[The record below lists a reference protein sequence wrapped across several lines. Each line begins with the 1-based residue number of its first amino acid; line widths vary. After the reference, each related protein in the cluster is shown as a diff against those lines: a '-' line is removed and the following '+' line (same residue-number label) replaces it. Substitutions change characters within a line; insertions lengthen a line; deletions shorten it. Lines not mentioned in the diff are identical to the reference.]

1 MSLFGKLFGKKN
13 EKAKGEKKLPE
24 EEDGQVKYMKPKE
37 TAPAPKAP
45 AAPAPEKAE
54 TKTEAPVE
62 TKAEEKTEKAE
73 KAPEVKESA
82 PKAEKQPEAPKAEK
96 PAAKKPA
103 AKKETAPAADEKKT
117 APAAKEEKP
126 AEKKSAPTKAEKVE
140 KAATPK
146 TEKPAAPKAEKPA
159 AKKPA
164 APKAEKPAPQN
175 ETKPAEDTNEEA
187 ESIATA
193 ETSESIALPTKT
205 GPVGKFDLKKSKDG
219 RFVFNLLAANRVIV
233 ATSQVY
239 SSSTAAMNGI
249 HSVIANAAKAP
260 VEDQTLK
267 NYTPVGYP
275 KWEIYLDKGN
285 QYRFRLNASN
295 GSCICHSQGYTT
307 KASCK
312 NGIESIIR
320 TVKDADTE
328 KSYLKKDDA
337 KK

>member
-1 MSLFGKLFGKKN
+1 MSLFEKLFGKKDG
-13 EKAKGEKKLPE
+13 KAKGEKKKLPE
-24 EEDGQVKYMKPKE
+24 EEDGQVRYMKPREKAPEATKPAAPKKE
-37 TAPAPKAP
+37 EPKAAPAPKAEEKTMQTP
-45 AAPAPEKAE
+45 EETKKPEPKETPALKEAAPAPKA
-54 TKTEAPVE
+54 
-62 TKAEEKTEKAE
+62 AE
-73 KAPEVKESA
+73 KSA
-82 PKAEKQPEAPKAEK
+82 EQ
-96 PAAKKPA
+96 
-103 AKKETAPAADEKKT
+103 
-117 APAAKEEKP
+117 
-126 AEKKSAPTKAEKVE
+126 
-140 KAATPK
+140 
-146 TEKPAAPKAEKPA
+146 
-159 AKKPA
+159 KKPA
-164 APKAEKPAPQN
+164 APKAEEK
-175 ETKPAEDTNEEA
+175 KPAETKKATPAKEEKAEDSADEA
-187 ESIATA
+187 EKIATA
-193 ETSESIALPTKT
+193 ETSESIALPAKT

-239 SSSTAAMNGI
+239 SSSAAAMNGI
-249 HSVIANAAKAP
+249 HSVIANAEKAP

-267 NYTPVGYP
+267 NYTPLGYP

>member
-1 MSLFGKLFGKKN
+1 MSLFEKLFGKKDG
-13 EKAKGEKKLPE
+13 KAKGGKKKLPE
-24 EEDGQVKYMKPKE
+24 EEDGQVRYMKPKE
-37 TAPAPKAP
+37 
-45 AAPAPEKAE
+45 
-54 TKTEAPVE
+54 
-62 TKAEEKTEKAE
+62 
-73 KAPEVKESA
+73 KAPEAPKPAPIPEEKSKEVKAEPKAASA
-82 PKAEKQPEAPKAEK
+82 PKAEEK
-96 PAAKKPA
+96 PATEKPAPAKTEKPTEKSTAPKSTMTPKSEEKKPA
-103 AKKETAPAADEKKT
+103 EAKKATP
-117 APAAKEEKP
+117 AKEEK
-126 AEKKSAPTKAEKVE
+126 
-140 KAATPK
+140 
-146 TEKPAAPKAEKPA
+146 
-159 AKKPA
+159 
-164 APKAEKPAPQN
+164 
-175 ETKPAEDTNEEA
+175 AEDSADEA
-187 ESIATA
+187 ETIATA
-193 ETSESIALPTKT
+193 ETSESVALPAKT

-239 SSSTAAMNGI
+239 SSSSAAMNGI
-249 HSVIANAAKAP
+249 HSVIANAEKAP

-267 NYTPVGYP
+267 NYTPLGYP

>member
-1 MSLFGKLFGKKN
+1 MSLFEKLFGKKDG
-13 EKAKGEKKLPE
+13 KAKGEKKKLPE
-24 EEDGQVKYMKPKE
+24 EEDGQVRYMKPREKAPEATKPAAPKKE
-37 TAPAPKAP
+37 EPKAAPAPKAEEKNVP
-45 AAPAPEKAE
+45 TPEETKKPEPKETPAVKEAAPAPKAAEKSTEQKKPAE
-54 TKTEAPVE
+54 TK
-62 TKAEEKTEKAE
+62 KAT
-73 KAPEVKESA
+73 P
-82 PKAEKQPEAPKAEK
+82 
-96 PAAKKPA
+96 
-103 AKKETAPAADEKKT
+103 
-117 APAAKEEKP
+117 AKEEKAEDSADE
-126 AEKKSAPTKAEKVE
+126 AEK
-140 KAATPK
+140 
-146 TEKPAAPKAEKPA
+146 
-159 AKKPA
+159 
-164 APKAEKPAPQN
+164 
-175 ETKPAEDTNEEA
+175 
-187 ESIATA
+187 IATA
-193 ETSESIALPTKT
+193 ETSESIALPAKT

-239 SSSTAAMNGI
+239 SSAAAAMNGI
-249 HSVIANAAKAP
+249 HSVIANAEKAP

-267 NYTPVGYP
+267 NYTPLGYP

>member
-1 MSLFGKLFGKKN
+1 MSLFEKLFGKKDG
-13 EKAKGEKKLPE
+13 KAKGEKKKLPE
-24 EEDGQVKYMKPKE
+24 EEDGQVRYMKPREKAPE
-37 TAPAPKAP
+37 TPKPAPIPEEKSNEVKAGPKAAPAPKA
-45 AAPAPEKAE
+45 
-54 TKTEAPVE
+54 
-62 TKAEEKTEKAE
+62 EEKTVPTPTETK
-73 KAPEVKESA
+73 KPEPKETPAVKEAVPA
-82 PKAEKQPEAPKAEK
+82 PKAAEK
-96 PAAKKPA
+96 
-103 AKKETAPAADEKKT
+103 
-117 APAAKEEKP
+117 
-126 AEKKSAPTKAEKVE
+126 S
-140 KAATPK
+140 
-146 TEKPAAPKAEKPA
+146 TEQ
-159 AKKPA
+159 KKPA
-164 APKAEKPAPQN
+164 APKAEEK
-175 ETKPAEDTNEEA
+175 KPAETKKATPAKEEKAEDSADEA
-187 ESIATA
+187 EAIATA
-193 ETSESIALPTKT
+193 ATSESIALPAKT

-239 SSSTAAMNGI
+239 SSSAAAMNGI
-249 HSVIANAAKAP
+249 HSVIANAEKAP

-267 NYTPVGYP
+267 NYTPLGYP

-320 TVKDADTE
+320 TAKDADTE

>member
-1 MSLFGKLFGKKN
+1 MSLFEKLFGKKDG
-13 EKAKGEKKLPE
+13 KAKGEKKKLPE
-24 EEDGQVKYMKPKE
+24 EEDGQVRYMKPKE
-37 TAPAPKAP
+37 KAPEATNPAPIPEEKSKEVKPAPKAEEKTVPKPEETKKPEPKETPAVKEAAPAPKA
-45 AAPAPEKAE
+45 
-54 TKTEAPVE
+54 
-62 TKAEEKTEKAE
+62 AE
-73 KAPEVKESA
+73 KS
-82 PKAEKQPEAPKAEK
+82 
-96 PAAKKPA
+96 
-103 AKKETAPAADEKKT
+103 TAQ
-117 APAAKEEKP
+117 
-126 AEKKSAPTKAEKVE
+126 
-140 KAATPK
+140 
-146 TEKPAAPKAEKPA
+146 
-159 AKKPA
+159 KKPA
-164 APKAEKPAPQN
+164 APKPEEKKPAGTKKATPVKE
-175 ETKPAEDTNEEA
+175 ETTEDSADEA
-187 ESIATA
+187 ETIATA
-193 ETSESIALPTKT
+193 ETSESVALPAKT

-239 SSSTAAMNGI
+239 SSSSAAMNGI
-249 HSVIANAAKAP
+249 HSVIANAEKAP

-267 NYTPVGYP
+267 NYTPLGYP

-328 KSYLKKDDA
+328 KSYLKKDDV

>member
-1 MSLFGKLFGKKN
+1 MSLFEKLFGKKDG
-13 EKAKGEKKLPE
+13 KAKGEKKKLPE
-24 EEDGQVKYMKPKE
+24 EEDGQVRYMKPREKAPEATKPAAPKKE
-37 TAPAPKAP
+37 EPKAAPAPKAEEKNVP
-45 AAPAPEKAE
+45 TPEE
-54 TKTEAPVE
+54 TK
-62 TKAEEKTEKAE
+62 K
-73 KAPEVKESA
+73 PE
-82 PKAEKQPEAPKAEK
+82 P
-96 PAAKKPA
+96 
-103 AKKETAPAADEKKT
+103 KET
-117 APAAKEEKP
+117 PAAKEAAPTPKA
-126 AEKKSAPTKAEKVE
+126 AEKSAEQ
-140 KAATPK
+140 
-146 TEKPAAPKAEKPA
+146 
-159 AKKPA
+159 KKPA
-164 APKAEKPAPQN
+164 APKAEEK
-175 ETKPAEDTNEEA
+175 KPAETKKATPAKEEKAEDSADEA
-187 ESIATA
+187 ETIATA
-193 ETSESIALPTKT
+193 ETSESIALPVKT

-239 SSSTAAMNGI
+239 SSSAAAMNGI
-249 HSVIANAAKAP
+249 HSVIANAEKAP

-267 NYTPVGYP
+267 NYTPLGYP

-320 TVKDADTE
+320 TAKDADTE

>member
-1 MSLFGKLFGKKN
+1 MSLFEKLFGKKDG
-13 EKAKGEKKLPE
+13 KAKGEKKKLPE
-24 EEDGQVKYMKPKE
+24 KEDGQVRYMKPREKAPEATKPAAPKKE
-37 TAPAPKAP
+37 EPKAAPAPKAEEKNVP
-45 AAPAPEKAE
+45 TPEETKKPEPKETPAVKEAAPAPKAAEKSTEQKKPAE
-54 TKTEAPVE
+54 TK
-62 TKAEEKTEKAE
+62 KAT
-73 KAPEVKESA
+73 P
-82 PKAEKQPEAPKAEK
+82 
-96 PAAKKPA
+96 
-103 AKKETAPAADEKKT
+103 
-117 APAAKEEKP
+117 AKEEKAEDSADE
-126 AEKKSAPTKAEKVE
+126 AEK
-140 KAATPK
+140 
-146 TEKPAAPKAEKPA
+146 
-159 AKKPA
+159 
-164 APKAEKPAPQN
+164 
-175 ETKPAEDTNEEA
+175 
-187 ESIATA
+187 IATA
-193 ETSESIALPTKT
+193 ETSESIALPAKT

-239 SSSTAAMNGI
+239 SSAAAAMNGI
-249 HSVIANAAKAP
+249 HSVIANAEKAP

-267 NYTPVGYP
+267 NYTPLGYP

>member
-1 MSLFGKLFGKKN
+1 MSLFEKLFGKKDG
-13 EKAKGEKKLPE
+13 KAKGEKKKLPE
-24 EEDGQVKYMKPKE
+24 EEDGQVRYMKPKE
-37 TAPAPKAP
+37 KTPETPKPAAPKKEEPKAEEKTVPKPEETKKPEPKETPAVKEAAPAPKA
-45 AAPAPEKAE
+45 AE
-54 TKTEAPVE
+54 
-62 TKAEEKTEKAE
+62 
-73 KAPEVKESA
+73 
-82 PKAEKQPEAPKAEK
+82 
-96 PAAKKPA
+96 
-103 AKKETAPAADEKKT
+103 
-117 APAAKEEKP
+117 
-126 AEKKSAPTKAEKVE
+126 
-140 KAATPK
+140 
-146 TEKPAAPKAEKPA
+146 
-159 AKKPA
+159 KKPA
-164 APKAEKPAPQN
+164 APKAEEK
-175 ETKPAEDTNEEA
+175 KPAETKKATPAKEETTEDSADEA
-187 ESIATA
+187 ETIATA
-193 ETSESIALPTKT
+193 ETSESVALPAKT

-239 SSSTAAMNGI
+239 SSSSAAMNGI
-249 HSVIANAAKAP
+249 HSVIANAEKAP

-267 NYTPVGYP
+267 NYTPLGYP

>member
-1 MSLFGKLFGKKN
+1 MSLFGKLFGKKDT
-13 EKAKGEKKLPE
+13 KAKGEKKLPE
-24 EEDGQVKYMKPKE
+24 EEDGQVRYMKPKE
-37 TAPAPKAP
+37 TASTPEKTIGTPATP
-45 AAPAPEKAE
+45 AAPK
-54 TKTEAPVE
+54 
-62 TKAEEKTEKAE
+62 EEPT
-73 KAPEVKESA
+73 V
-82 PKAEKQPEAPKAEK
+82 KAEK
-96 PAAKKPA
+96 PVEKKPAEKKPA
-103 AKKETAPAADEKKT
+103 APKEEVAVKA
-117 APAAKEEKP
+117 EKP
-126 AEKKSAPTKAEKVE
+126 AEKKPTE
-140 KAATPK
+140 
-146 TEKPAAPKAEKPA
+146 
-159 AKKPA
+159 KKPA
-164 APKAEKPAPQN
+164 EKKPAEKKPAPAK
-175 ETKPAEDTNEEA
+175 EEKPVQESNEEA

-193 ETSESIALPTKT
+193 ETSESVALPTRT

-267 NYTPVGYP
+267 NYTPLGYP

-328 KSYLKKDDA
+328 KSYLKKDEA
-337 KK
+337 KGK

>member
-1 MSLFGKLFGKKN
+1 MSLFEKLFGKKDG
-13 EKAKGEKKLPE
+13 KAKGEKKKLPE
-24 EEDGQVKYMKPKE
+24 EEDGQVRYMKPREKAPEATKPAAPKKE
-37 TAPAPKAP
+37 EPKAAPAPKA
-45 AAPAPEKAE
+45 
-54 TKTEAPVE
+54 
-62 TKAEEKTEKAE
+62 EEKTMPT
-73 KAPEVKESA
+73 PEETKKPEPKETPALKEAAHA
-82 PKAEKQPEAPKAEK
+82 PKAAEK
-96 PAAKKPA
+96 S
-103 AKKETAPAADEKKT
+103 
-117 APAAKEEKP
+117 
-126 AEKKSAPTKAEKVE
+126 AEQ
-140 KAATPK
+140 
-146 TEKPAAPKAEKPA
+146 
-159 AKKPA
+159 KKPA
-164 APKAEKPAPQN
+164 APKAEEK
-175 ETKPAEDTNEEA
+175 KPAETKKATPAKEEKAEDSADEA
-187 ESIATA
+187 EKIATA
-193 ETSESIALPTKT
+193 ETSESIALPAKT

-239 SSSTAAMNGI
+239 SSSAAAMNGI
-249 HSVIANAAKAP
+249 HSVIANAEKAP

-267 NYTPVGYP
+267 NYTPLGYP

>member
-1 MSLFGKLFGKKN
+1 MSLFEKLFGKKDG
-13 EKAKGEKKLPE
+13 KAKGEKKKLPE
-24 EEDGQVKYMKPKE
+24 EEDGQVRYMKPREKAPEATKPAAPKKE
-37 TAPAPKAP
+37 EPKAAPAPKAEEKNVP
-45 AAPAPEKAE
+45 TPEETKKPEPKETPALKEAAPAPKA
-54 TKTEAPVE
+54 
-62 TKAEEKTEKAE
+62 AE
-73 KAPEVKESA
+73 KSA
-82 PKAEKQPEAPKAEK
+82 EQ
-96 PAAKKPA
+96 
-103 AKKETAPAADEKKT
+103 
-117 APAAKEEKP
+117 
-126 AEKKSAPTKAEKVE
+126 
-140 KAATPK
+140 
-146 TEKPAAPKAEKPA
+146 
-159 AKKPA
+159 KKPA
-164 APKAEKPAPQN
+164 APKAEEK
-175 ETKPAEDTNEEA
+175 KPAETKKATPAKEEKAEDSADEA
-187 ESIATA
+187 ETIATA
-193 ETSESIALPTKT
+193 ETSESIALPVKT

-239 SSSTAAMNGI
+239 SSSAAAMNGI
-249 HSVIANAAKAP
+249 HSVIANAEKAP

-267 NYTPVGYP
+267 NYTPLGYP

>member
-1 MSLFGKLFGKKN
+1 MSLFEKLFGKKDG
-13 EKAKGEKKLPE
+13 KAKGEKKKLPE
-24 EEDGQVKYMKPKE
+24 EEDGQVRYMKPKE
-37 TAPAPKAP
+37 KAPEATKPAAPKKEEPKAAPAPKA
-45 AAPAPEKAE
+45 
-54 TKTEAPVE
+54 
-62 TKAEEKTEKAE
+62 EEKTVPT
-73 KAPEVKESA
+73 PE
-82 PKAEKQPEAPKAEK
+82 
-96 PAAKKPA
+96 
-103 AKKETAPAADEKKT
+103 ET
-117 APAAKEEKP
+117 
-126 AEKKSAPTKAEKVE
+126 
-140 KAATPK
+140 
-146 TEKPAAPKAEKPA
+146 
-159 AKKPA
+159 KKPA
-164 APKAEKPAPQN
+164 APKAEEK
-175 ETKPAEDTNEEA
+175 KPAETKKATPAKEEKAEDSADEA
-187 ESIATA
+187 EAIATA
-193 ETSESIALPTKT
+193 ETSESIALPAKT

-239 SSSTAAMNGI
+239 SSSAAAMNGI
-249 HSVIANAAKAP
+249 HSVIANAEKAP

-267 NYTPVGYP
+267 NYTPLGYP

>member
-1 MSLFGKLFGKKN
+1 MSLFEKLFGKKDG
-13 EKAKGEKKLPE
+13 KAKGEKKKLPE
-24 EEDGQVKYMKPKE
+24 EEDGQVRYMKPKE
-37 TAPAPKAP
+37 KTPETPKPAPIPEEKSKEVKPAPKAEEKTAPKPEETKKPEPKETPAVKEAAPAPKA
-45 AAPAPEKAE
+45 AEKSTAQKKPAE
-54 TKTEAPVE
+54 TK
-62 TKAEEKTEKAE
+62 KAT
-73 KAPEVKESA
+73 PVKE
-82 PKAEKQPEAPKAEK
+82 
-96 PAAKKPA
+96 
-103 AKKETAPAADEKKT
+103 ETTEDSADE
-117 APAAKEEKP
+117 
-126 AEKKSAPTKAEKVE
+126 AET
-140 KAATPK
+140 
-146 TEKPAAPKAEKPA
+146 
-159 AKKPA
+159 
-164 APKAEKPAPQN
+164 
-175 ETKPAEDTNEEA
+175 
-187 ESIATA
+187 IATA
-193 ETSESIALPTKT
+193 ETSESVALPAKT

-239 SSSTAAMNGI
+239 SSSSAAMNGI
-249 HSVIANAAKAP
+249 HSVIANAEKAP

-267 NYTPVGYP
+267 NYTPLGYP

>member
-1 MSLFGKLFGKKN
+1 MSLFEKLFGKKDG
-13 EKAKGEKKLPE
+13 KAKGEKKKLPE
-24 EEDGQVKYMKPKE
+24 EEDGQVRYMKPKE
-37 TAPAPKAP
+37 KAPEATKPAAPKKEEPKAAPAPKA
-45 AAPAPEKAE
+45 
-54 TKTEAPVE
+54 
-62 TKAEEKTEKAE
+62 EEKTMPT
-73 KAPEVKESA
+73 PEETKKPEPKETPAVKEAVPA
-82 PKAEKQPEAPKAEK
+82 PKAAEK
-96 PAAKKPA
+96 
-103 AKKETAPAADEKKT
+103 
-117 APAAKEEKP
+117 
-126 AEKKSAPTKAEKVE
+126 S
-140 KAATPK
+140 
-146 TEKPAAPKAEKPA
+146 TEQ
-159 AKKPA
+159 KKPA
-164 APKAEKPAPQN
+164 APKAEEK
-175 ETKPAEDTNEEA
+175 KPAETKKATPAKVEKAEDSADEA
-187 ESIATA
+187 EKIATA
-193 ETSESIALPTKT
+193 ETSESIALPAKT

-239 SSSTAAMNGI
+239 SSSAAAMNGI
-249 HSVIANAAKAP
+249 HSVIANAEKAP

-267 NYTPVGYP
+267 NYTPLGYP

>member
-1 MSLFGKLFGKKN
+1 MSLFEKLFGKKDG
-13 EKAKGEKKLPE
+13 KAKGEKKKLPE
-24 EEDGQVKYMKPKE
+24 EEDGQVRYMKPKE
-37 TAPAPKAP
+37 KAPEAPKPAPIPEEKSKEVKPAPKAEEKTAPKPEETKKPEPKETPAVKEAAPAPKA
-45 AAPAPEKAE
+45 
-54 TKTEAPVE
+54 
-62 TKAEEKTEKAE
+62 AE
-73 KAPEVKESA
+73 KS
-82 PKAEKQPEAPKAEK
+82 
-96 PAAKKPA
+96 
-103 AKKETAPAADEKKT
+103 TAQ
-117 APAAKEEKP
+117 
-126 AEKKSAPTKAEKVE
+126 
-140 KAATPK
+140 
-146 TEKPAAPKAEKPA
+146 
-159 AKKPA
+159 KKPA
-164 APKAEKPAPQN
+164 APKPEEKKPAGTKKATPVKE
-175 ETKPAEDTNEEA
+175 ETTEDSADEA
-187 ESIATA
+187 ETIATA
-193 ETSESIALPTKT
+193 ETSESVALPAKT

-239 SSSTAAMNGI
+239 SSSSAAMNGI
-249 HSVIANAAKAP
+249 HSVIANAEKAP

-267 NYTPVGYP
+267 NYTPLGYP

>member
-1 MSLFGKLFGKKN
+1 M
-13 EKAKGEKKLPE
+13 
-24 EEDGQVKYMKPKE
+24 
-37 TAPAPKAP
+37 
-45 AAPAPEKAE
+45 
-54 TKTEAPVE
+54 
-62 TKAEEKTEKAE
+62 
-73 KAPEVKESA
+73 
-82 PKAEKQPEAPKAEK
+82 
-96 PAAKKPA
+96 
-103 AKKETAPAADEKKT
+103 
-117 APAAKEEKP
+117 
-126 AEKKSAPTKAEKVE
+126 
-140 KAATPK
+140 
-146 TEKPAAPKAEKPA
+146 
-159 AKKPA
+159 
-164 APKAEKPAPQN
+164 
-175 ETKPAEDTNEEA
+175 
-187 ESIATA
+187 
-193 ETSESIALPTKT
+193 
-205 GPVGKFDLKKSKDG
+205 
-219 RFVFNLLAANRVIV
+219 IV

-239 SSSTAAMNGI
+239 SSSAAAMNGI
-249 HSVIANAAKAP
+249 QSVIANAAKAP

>member
-1 MSLFGKLFGKKN
+1 MSLFEKLFGKKDG
-13 EKAKGEKKLPE
+13 KAKGEKKKLPE
-24 EEDGQVKYMKPKE
+24 EEDGQVRYMKPREKAPEATKPAAPKKE
-37 TAPAPKAP
+37 EPKAAPAPKAEEKTVP
-45 AAPAPEKAE
+45 TPEETKKPESKETPAAKEAAPAPKAAEKSTEQKKPAE
-54 TKTEAPVE
+54 TK
-62 TKAEEKTEKAE
+62 KAT
-73 KAPEVKESA
+73 P
-82 PKAEKQPEAPKAEK
+82 
-96 PAAKKPA
+96 
-103 AKKETAPAADEKKT
+103 
-117 APAAKEEKP
+117 AKEEK
-126 AEKKSAPTKAEKVE
+126 
-140 KAATPK
+140 
-146 TEKPAAPKAEKPA
+146 
-159 AKKPA
+159 
-164 APKAEKPAPQN
+164 
-175 ETKPAEDTNEEA
+175 AEDSADEA
-187 ESIATA
+187 ETIATA
-193 ETSESIALPTKT
+193 ETSESIALPAKT

-239 SSSTAAMNGI
+239 SSSAAAMNGI
-249 HSVIANAAKAP
+249 HSVIANAEKAP

-267 NYTPVGYP
+267 NYTPLGYP

-320 TVKDADTE
+320 TAKDADTE

>member
-1 MSLFGKLFGKKN
+1 MSLFEKLFGKKDG
-13 EKAKGEKKLPE
+13 KAKGEKKKLPE
-24 EEDGQVKYMKPKE
+24 EEDGQVRYMKPKE
-37 TAPAPKAP
+37 KTPETPKPVAPKKEEPKAAPAPKAEEKNAP
-45 AAPAPEKAE
+45 KPDETKKPEPKETPAVKEAAPAP
-54 TKTEAPVE
+54 
-62 TKAEEKTEKAE
+62 
-73 KAPEVKESA
+73 
-82 PKAEKQPEAPKAEK
+82 
-96 PAAKKPA
+96 
-103 AKKETAPAADEKKT
+103 
-117 APAAKEEKP
+117 
-126 AEKKSAPTKAEKVE
+126 
-140 KAATPK
+140 KAA
-146 TEKPAAPKAEKPA
+146 E
-159 AKKPA
+159 KKPA
-164 APKAEKPAPQN
+164 APKAEEK
-175 ETKPAEDTNEEA
+175 KPAETKKATPAKEETTEDSADEA
-187 ESIATA
+187 ETIATA
-193 ETSESIALPTKT
+193 ETSESVALPAKT

-239 SSSTAAMNGI
+239 SSSSAAMNGI
-249 HSVIANAAKAP
+249 HSVIANAEKAP

-267 NYTPVGYP
+267 NYTPLGYP

>member
-1 MSLFGKLFGKKN
+1 MSLFEKLFGKKDG
-13 EKAKGEKKLPE
+13 KAKGEKKKLPE
-24 EEDGQVKYMKPKE
+24 EEDGQVRYMKPREKAPEATKPAAPKKEEPKVAPSPKAEEKTVPTPEETKKPEPKE
-37 TAPAPKAP
+37 TPAVKEAAPAPKA
-45 AAPAPEKAE
+45 
-54 TKTEAPVE
+54 
-62 TKAEEKTEKAE
+62 AE
-73 KAPEVKESA
+73 KS
-82 PKAEKQPEAPKAEK
+82 
-96 PAAKKPA
+96 
-103 AKKETAPAADEKKT
+103 
-117 APAAKEEKP
+117 
-126 AEKKSAPTKAEKVE
+126 
-140 KAATPK
+140 
-146 TEKPAAPKAEKPA
+146 TEQ
-159 AKKPA
+159 KKPA
-164 APKAEKPAPQN
+164 APKAEEK
-175 ETKPAEDTNEEA
+175 KPAETKKATPAKEEKAEDSADEA
-187 ESIATA
+187 EKIATA
-193 ETSESIALPTKT
+193 ETSESIALPAKT

-239 SSSTAAMNGI
+239 SSSAAAMNGI
-249 HSVIANAAKAP
+249 HSVIANAEKAP

-267 NYTPVGYP
+267 NYTPLGYP

-320 TVKDADTE
+320 TAKDADTE

>member
-1 MSLFGKLFGKKN
+1 MSLFGKLFGKK
-13 EKAKGEKKLPE
+13 EKTEKKKLPE
-24 EEDGQVKYMKPKE
+24 EEDGQIKYMKPKE
-37 TAPAPKAP
+37 KTPEPQKGAPAAKEVRKEEPKQQTPAKEEAKVAEAPAKTAAGTAEDAKKEQAPAPVKDT
-45 AAPAPEKAE
+45 APEK
-54 TKTEAPVE
+54 KTPAP
-62 TKAEEKTEKAE
+62 
-73 KAPEVKESA
+73 VKESA
-82 PKAEKQPEAPKAEK
+82 PEKKAPAAKQTVK

-103 AKKETAPAADEKKT
+103 PAKKEEV
-117 APAAKEEKP
+117 PAAKE
-126 AEKKSAPTKAEKVE
+126 TKA
-140 KAATPK
+140 ADDGAT
-146 TEKPAAPKAEKPA
+146 
-159 AKKPA
+159 
-164 APKAEKPAPQN
+164 
-175 ETKPAEDTNEEA
+175 EEA
-187 ESIATA
+187 EKIATDTA
-193 ETSESIALPTKT
+193 SESVALPTKT

-249 HSVIANAAKAP
+249 HSVIVNAEKAP

-285 QYRFRLNASN
+285 QYRFRLSASN

-320 TVKDADTE
+320 TVKDANTE
-328 KSYLKKDDA
+328 KSYLKKDDKKDDA

>member
-1 MSLFGKLFGKKN
+1 MSLFEKLFGKKDG
-13 EKAKGEKKLPE
+13 KAKGEKKKLPE
-24 EEDGQVKYMKPKE
+24 EEDGQVRYMKPKE
-37 TAPAPKAP
+37 KTPETPKPAAPKKEEPKAAPAPKAEEKAAP
-45 AAPAPEKAE
+45 EPVETKKPEPKETPAVKEAAPAPKA
-54 TKTEAPVE
+54 
-62 TKAEEKTEKAE
+62 AE
-73 KAPEVKESA
+73 KS
-82 PKAEKQPEAPKAEK
+82 
-96 PAAKKPA
+96 
-103 AKKETAPAADEKKT
+103 TAQKKT
-117 APAAKEEKP
+117 
-126 AEKKSAPTKAEKVE
+126 
-140 KAATPK
+140 
-146 TEKPAAPKAEKPA
+146 AAPKAEE
-159 AKKPA
+159 KKPA
-164 APKAEKPAPQN
+164 ETKKATPAKEEKAEDSA
-175 ETKPAEDTNEEA
+175 DEA
-187 ESIATA
+187 ETIATA
-193 ETSESIALPTKT
+193 ETSESVALPAKT

-239 SSSTAAMNGI
+239 SSSAAAMNGI
-249 HSVIANAAKAP
+249 HSVIANAEKAP

-267 NYTPVGYP
+267 NYTPLGYP

>member
-1 MSLFGKLFGKKN
+1 MSLFEKLFGKKDG
-13 EKAKGEKKLPE
+13 KAKGEKKKLPE
-24 EEDGQVKYMKPKE
+24 EEDGQARYMKPKE
-37 TAPAPKAP
+37 KAPETPKPAAPKKEEPKAAPAPKAEEKAVP
-45 AAPAPEKAE
+45 KPEETKKPEPKETPAVKEAAPAPKA
-54 TKTEAPVE
+54 
-62 TKAEEKTEKAE
+62 AE
-73 KAPEVKESA
+73 KS
-82 PKAEKQPEAPKAEK
+82 
-96 PAAKKPA
+96 
-103 AKKETAPAADEKKT
+103 TAQ
-117 APAAKEEKP
+117 
-126 AEKKSAPTKAEKVE
+126 
-140 KAATPK
+140 
-146 TEKPAAPKAEKPA
+146 
-159 AKKPA
+159 KKPA
-164 APKAEKPAPQN
+164 APKPEEKKPAGTKKATPVKE
-175 ETKPAEDTNEEA
+175 ETTEDSADEA
-187 ESIATA
+187 ETIATA
-193 ETSESIALPTKT
+193 ETSESVALPAKT

-239 SSSTAAMNGI
+239 SSSSAAMNGI
-249 HSVIANAAKAP
+249 HSVIANAEKAP

-267 NYTPVGYP
+267 NYTPLGYP

>member
-1 MSLFGKLFGKKN
+1 MSLFEKLFGKRDG
-13 EKAKGEKKLPE
+13 KAKGEKKKLPE
-24 EEDGQVKYMKPKE
+24 EEDGQVRYMKPREKAPEATKPAAPKKE
-37 TAPAPKAP
+37 EPKAAPAPKAEEKTVP
-45 AAPAPEKAE
+45 TPEETKKPEPKETPAVKEAAPAPKA
-54 TKTEAPVE
+54 
-62 TKAEEKTEKAE
+62 AE
-73 KAPEVKESA
+73 KSA
-82 PKAEKQPEAPKAEK
+82 EQ
-96 PAAKKPA
+96 
-103 AKKETAPAADEKKT
+103 
-117 APAAKEEKP
+117 
-126 AEKKSAPTKAEKVE
+126 
-140 KAATPK
+140 
-146 TEKPAAPKAEKPA
+146 
-159 AKKPA
+159 KKPA
-164 APKAEKPAPQN
+164 APKAEEK
-175 ETKPAEDTNEEA
+175 KPAETKKATPAKEEKAEDSADEA
-187 ESIATA
+187 ETIATA
-193 ETSESIALPTKT
+193 ETSESIALPAKT

-239 SSSTAAMNGI
+239 SSSAAAMNGI
-249 HSVIANAAKAP
+249 HSVIANAEKAS

-267 NYTPVGYP
+267 NYTPLGYP

>member
-62 TKAEEKTEKAE
+62 AKAEEKTEKAE

-82 PKAEKQPEAPKAEK
+82 PKTEK

-103 AKKETAPAADEKKT
+103 AKKETAPAE
-117 APAAKEEKP
+117 
-126 AEKKSAPTKAEKVE
+126 
-140 KAATPK
+140 K
-146 TEKPAAPKAEKPA
+146 TEKQPVAQGAEKPA

-164 APKAEKPAPQN
+164 APKAEKSAPQK

-205 GPVGKFDLKKSKDG
+205 GSVGKFDLKKSKDG

-307 KASCK
+307 KANCK